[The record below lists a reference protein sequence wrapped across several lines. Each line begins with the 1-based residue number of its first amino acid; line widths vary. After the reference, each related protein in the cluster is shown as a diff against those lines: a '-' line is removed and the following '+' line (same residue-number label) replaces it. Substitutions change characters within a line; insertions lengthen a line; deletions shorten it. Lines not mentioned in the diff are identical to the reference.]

1 MTNFLSCSLIHDI
14 KSFNFESFNEISLDK
29 LASGND
35 RIDSAPLTASD
46 FPSSLQ
52 EERHQI

>member
-14 KSFNFESFNEISLDK
+14 KSFNFKSFNEISLDK

-35 RIDSAPLTASD
+35 RIDPAPLSASD